1 MVLPKLSVRN
11 LVRCLT
17 FFLVIAGVIFHS
29 PPNYV
34 QLTDVNLSPFQ
45 TWGHIFG
52 CDRLGRDNFALFSYG
67 ALATVILCVPA
78 KALTLIF
85 ASLFS
90 FLSYVGEGRFSI
102 LIESL
107 FSVFLSLPSL
117 LVALII
123 IGVFPETKLT
133 IILAI
138 VLSDWAMNY
147 ESLQAKIR
155 EVKGSG
161 YVSAALAMGGKS
173 NQIFL
178 LHFLPA
184 LRILI
189 EYLFLTGIPS
199 VIMTTALFS
208 YLGLDT
214 SFFDWG
220 PGLGEQISFSKDY
233 FEKTPV
239 SVIFPILG
247 IIGLVYSFGRSEN

>member
-1 MVLPKLSVRN
+1 MVLHKISFRN
-11 LVRCLT
+11 LIRFLT
-17 FFLVIAGVIFHS
+17 LLFVVAGFVLGT

-34 QLTDVNLSPFQ
+34 QLDDVNLGAFE
-45 TWGHIFG
+45 TWGHVFG
-52 CDRLGRDNFALFSYG
+52 CDRLGRDNFSLFSYG
-67 ALATVILCVPA
+67 ALATVMLCVPA
-78 KALTLIF
+78 KALTLLF
-85 ASLFS
+85 ASCLS
-90 FLSYVGEGRFSI
+90 FLSYVKEGRFSI
-102 LIESL
+102 FFESL
-107 FSVFLSLPSL
+107 SSVFLSLPSL

-133 IILAI
+133 VIFAI

-155 EVKGSG
+155 EVSDSG
-161 YVSAALAMGGKS
+161 YVSAAYAMGGKS

-214 SFFDWG
+214 GFFDWG

-239 SVIFPILG
+239 SVVFPILG
-247 IIGLVYSFGRSEN
+247 IVGLVYSFGRSEN